1 MNMKTI
7 GMTVS
12 HHGVGTA
19 LPDEWWAA
27 AGMSN
32 FVLSATA
39 YRCDQA
45 QAGGLRVCLIPIAD
59 IEPVHR
65 APGVPV
71 FNDSIEEGISARERV
86 ERILRAFVANDALPP
101 VELAKQA
108 GRYHFRLRAGLHRL
122 YCSIAAGFTEIPAV
136 KALDLKAFDA
146 GLDIEELC

>member
-1 MNMKTI
+1 M
-7 GMTVS
+7 
-12 HHGVGTA
+12 
-19 LPDEWWAA
+19 
-27 AGMSN
+27 
-32 FVLSATA
+32 
-39 YRCDQA
+39 
-45 QAGGLRVCLIPIAD
+45 CLIPIAD

-108 GRYHFRLRAGLHRL
+108 GRYPFRLKAGLHRL

-136 KALDLKAFDA
+136 KALDLKRSMPDLISKSSAETA
-146 GLDIEELC
+146 PRTANPAVRVQAEARPLSQVLSR